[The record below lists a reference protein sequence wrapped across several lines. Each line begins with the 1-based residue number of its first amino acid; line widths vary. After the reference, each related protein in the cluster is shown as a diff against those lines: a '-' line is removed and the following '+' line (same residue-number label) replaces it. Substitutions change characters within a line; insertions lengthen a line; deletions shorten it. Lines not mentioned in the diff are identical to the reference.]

1 MAHSQRRAIAD
12 ANAHAPLPSQARKE
26 VLLLKRI
33 FDEFDRDRDGRVSQS
48 ELASALKR
56 FRDQTRPRGQS
67 YKSPAEQSAEGIA
80 LLAFQVMDSDQ
91 DGAVSFDELLRLC
104 LPEASE
110 QDVQRCLALVAP
122 RKSNGPPEVPEVA
135 GAEISALF
143 GIYDTDRSNSI
154 CVAELEAAGACG
166 LDQRELQNLVEEHDV
181 DGDGELNLCEFHDLM
196 VSTGVFQAEPK
207 GLFEYERDRERERA
221 ELHNKRQ
228 IFFKQ
233 P

>member
-1 MAHSQRRAIAD
+1 
-12 ANAHAPLPSQARKE
+12 
-26 VLLLKRI
+26 LKRI

-110 QDVQRCLALVAP
+110 QD
-122 RKSNGPPEVPEVA
+122 
-135 GAEISALF
+135 ISALF

-196 VSTGVFQAEPK
+196 VSTGVFQA
-207 GLFEYERDRERERA
+207 
-221 ELHNKRQ
+221 
-228 IFFKQ
+228 
-233 P
+233 

>member
-1 MAHSQRRAIAD
+1 M
-12 ANAHAPLPSQARKE
+12 
-26 VLLLKRI
+26 LLLKRI

-122 RKSNGPPEVPEVA
+122 RKSNGPPWM
-135 GAEISALF
+135 ITL
-143 GIYDTDRSNSI
+143 
-154 CVAELEAAGACG
+154 
-166 LDQRELQNLVEEHDV
+166 
-181 DGDGELNLCEFHDLM
+181 
-196 VSTGVFQAEPK
+196 
-207 GLFEYERDRERERA
+207 
-221 ELHNKRQ
+221 
-228 IFFKQ
+228 
-233 P
+233 

>member
-1 MAHSQRRAIAD
+1 MLPRATDMSSKARPSTRHVRSPLAVRRQAS
-12 ANAHAPLPSQARKE
+12 NATKPRSARNPLKARKE

-166 LDQRELQNLVEEHDV
+166 LDQRELQNLVKSTTWTAT
-181 DGDGELNLCEFHDLM
+181 
-196 VSTGVFQAEPK
+196 VS
-207 GLFEYERDRERERA
+207 
-221 ELHNKRQ
+221 
-228 IFFKQ
+228 
-233 P
+233 